1 MENTTSIEMYKLMEQ
16 WENSG
21 KNQKD
26 FLRENNIGIHKF
38 YYWLKKY
45 RDQKTPGGFAP
56 LKVTK
61 GKQRSIQIGYGI
73 EIHYSNGTVIH
84 LPSTTTLSVI
94 RQLIRM

>member
-16 WENSG
+16 WENSS

-26 FLRENNIGIHKF
+26 FLKENNIGIHKF

-45 RDQKTPGGFAP
+45 RAQKTSGGFAP

-61 GKQRSIQIGYGI
+61 GKRTAVEVGHGI

-84 LPSTTTLSVI
+84 LPATTNLAVI
-94 RQLIRM
+94 RQLIRI